1 MDIIN
6 YIPKGRNNAISRTRL
21 RIQTG
26 LSDRAMREEISQARR
41 CNCIINLQNGAGYYI
56 PDTGEEIQRFIL
68 QETRRAKSIFW
79 CLKGA
84 KKALK
89 SLKEVGNG

>member
-6 YIPKGRNNAISRTRL
+6 YIPKGRNNAISRTSL
-21 RIQTG
+21 QQLTG
-26 LSDRAMREEISQARR
+26 LSDRQMREEISQARR
-41 CNCIINLQNGAGYYI
+41 YKCIINLQNGAGYYI
-56 PDTGEEIQRFIL
+56 PDTDEEIQRFIL
-68 QETRRAKSIFW
+68 QETRRAKSKFW

-89 SLKEVGNG
+89 SLKEGENG

>member
-6 YIPKGRNNAISRTRL
+6 YIPKGRNNAISRTSL

-41 CNCIINLQNGAGYYI
+41 YNCIINLQNGAGYYI
-56 PDTGEEIQRFIL
+56 PDTDEEIQRFIL

-89 SLKEVGNG
+89 SLKEGENG